1 MRRSL
6 SCILFFFLFLP
17 LQAKEYKV
25 LRSTVRVEPLRDG
38 GLAVEEENL
47 YLFTEGRF
55 SYVFRTV
62 PLQRRGGGRIEEILM
77 DGLPLPAEGLPRGE
91 RKSVNRELRVKWVFS
106 PTENLSRRF
115 TLRYTLDDIVKIGNE
130 SGTYR
135 FKPFP
140 DDRGY
145 LIESAQTLLLLPS
158 SDPQT
163 VAALQRGGWCEE
175 GRGLWKKEWGAIP
188 SQGDSPVLE
197 LSLPREFFSDLSP
210 QRRNAGSFPEGE
222 SSLFLRGGEAFLVV
236 LLVGGFFLFRLRAKL
251 KRETPP
257 STPSLGF
264 PDDTPPGLA
273 GVLATLRGDVEP
285 SSLWATLVDLAI
297 RGVASVHCCKG
308 ALLSGG
314 KEYLLR
320 WNESPSLAPWEQEAI
335 ALLEG
340 KRKGTERE
348 VSLLSLFQTLAF
360 GSKGYRKALEGS
372 LEGAGLWSR
381 ERERQRKR
389 VLLLSLLLLFLG
401 LAAFVVGLIGADAWL
416 GLPGARAVIAALLAG
431 AGVGAMVL
439 FLPYLLVGALS
450 SSLTD
455 QGYRRGLQWRATA
468 KALKEELKGEGFN
481 VERWGGERFP
491 AYSIALNLTD
501 AFQEAV
507 KKGKITA
514 APPWFSTA
522 LADKAEVVQFGA
534 LIALMTASSTG
545 AAAGVGGGGC
555 SAAGGGSGGAG

>member
-1 MRRSL
+1 M
-6 SCILFFFLFLP
+6 
-17 LQAKEYKV
+17 
-25 LRSTVRVEPLRDG
+25 
-38 GLAVEEENL
+38 
-47 YLFTEGRF
+47 
-55 SYVFRTV
+55 
-62 PLQRRGGGRIEEILM
+62 
-77 DGLPLPAEGLPRGE
+77 
-91 RKSVNRELRVKWVFS
+91 
-106 PTENLSRRF
+106 
-115 TLRYTLDDIVKIGNE
+115 
-130 SGTYR
+130 
-135 FKPFP
+135 
-140 DDRGY
+140 
-145 LIESAQTLLLLPS
+145 
-158 SDPQT
+158 
-163 VAALQRGGWCEE
+163 
-175 GRGLWKKEWGAIP
+175 
-188 SQGDSPVLE
+188 
-197 LSLPREFFSDLSP
+197 
-210 QRRNAGSFPEGE
+210 
-222 SSLFLRGGEAFLVV
+222 V

-335 ALLEG
+335 TLLEG

-416 GLPGARAVIAALLAG
+416 GLPGARAAVAALLAG

-455 QGYRRGLQWRATA
+455 QGYRRGLQWRAAA

-481 VERWGGERFP
+481 VERWGGDRFP

-507 KKGKITA
+507 KKGKITV

-545 AAAGVGGGGC
+545 SAAGVGGGGC

>member
-6 SCILFFFLFLP
+6 SCVLFFFLFLS

-47 YLFTEGRF
+47 YLFAKGQF

-62 PLQRRGGGRIEEILM
+62 PLRRRGGGRIEEILM
-77 DGLPLPAEGLPRGE
+77 EGLPLPAEGLPRGE
-91 RKSVNRELRVKWVFS
+91 RKSGNRELRAKWVF
-106 PTENLSRRF
+106 PLVENLSRRF
-115 TLRYTLDDIVKIGNE
+115 ALRYVLDDIVKIDKEG
-130 SGTYR
+130 GTYR

-140 DDRGY
+140 DHRGY
-145 LIESAQTLLLLPS
+145 PIESAQTLLLLPS
-158 SDPQT
+158 SDPKT
-163 VAALQRGGWCEE
+163 VAALQAGGWREE
-175 GRGLWKKEWGAIP
+175 GRGFWKKEWGAIP

-197 LSLPREFFSDLSP
+197 FSLPREFFSNLSP

-222 SSLFLRGGEAFLVV
+222 PSLFLWGAEAFLVV
-236 LLVGGFFLFRLRAKL
+236 LLGGGFFLFRLRANL
-251 KRETPP
+251 KREAPP

-264 PDDTPPGLA
+264 PDETPPGLA
-273 GVLATLRGDVEP
+273 GVLATLRGDVDP

-314 KEYLLR
+314 KEYLIR
-320 WNESPSLAPWEQEAI
+320 WNESSALAPWEQEAI

-340 KRKGTERE
+340 KRKGAERE
-348 VSLLSLFQTLAF
+348 VSLLSIFQTLAF
-360 GSKGYRKALEGS
+360 GSKGYRKAVEGYLE
-372 LEGAGLWSR
+372 ETGLWSR
-381 ERERQRKR
+381 ERESQRKR
-389 VLLLSLLLLFLG
+389 ALLVSFLLLFSG

-416 GLPGARAVIAALLAG
+416 GLPGPKVVVAALLAG
-431 AGVGAMVL
+431 AGAGAMVL
-439 FLPYLLVGALS
+439 FLPGLLVGALS

-455 QGYRRGLQWRATA
+455 QGYRRGLGWQAAA
-468 KALKEELKGEGFN
+468 KALKGELKGEGFN

-491 AYSIALNLTD
+491 AYSIALNLTA

-534 LIALMTASSTG
+534 LIALMTASTG
-545 AAAGVGGGGC
+545 SAAGVGGGGGC